1 MSSQE
6 SENVSSED
14 EDLERPL
21 LGRLAAGVVTAV
33 RSSEGLSP
41 SVSASPSQLNTALP
55 QQRARSSFNADW
67 VRSLHEEIQV
77 EVQREGNGKDTG
89 IYACM
94 WERILEKWQKHI
106 RDVPYEQVQVACVKQ
121 ILQHA
126 RLTSASA
133 SPMFYETL
141 RRLGKDVLVMQEQ
154 VDENLLE
161 KLLPSSKDTKWY
173 EGFFGERERW
183 TTEYLAH
190 HLKTLHGSSNMKIDK
205 RHEQQLGFI
214 VAHVRSNRY
223 NSVEMQAILK
233 VCKLVRVTCQT
244 RTLTTSTFACM
255 HLYED

>member
-1 MSSQE
+1 
-6 SENVSSED
+6 
-14 EDLERPL
+14 
-21 LGRLAAGVVTAV
+21 
-33 RSSEGLSP
+33 
-41 SVSASPSQLNTALP
+41 
-55 QQRARSSFNADW
+55 
-67 VRSLHEEIQV
+67 LHEEIQE

-106 RDVPYEQVQVACVKQ
+106 RDVPYDQVQVACVKQ

-173 EGFFGERERW
+173 EGFFGEREKW
-183 TTEYLAH
+183 TIEYLAH

-205 RHEQQLGFI
+205 RHEQQLGLI

-223 NSVEMQAILK
+223 NAIEMQAILK
-233 VCKLVRVTCQT
+233 V
-244 RTLTTSTFACM
+244 
-255 HLYED
+255 